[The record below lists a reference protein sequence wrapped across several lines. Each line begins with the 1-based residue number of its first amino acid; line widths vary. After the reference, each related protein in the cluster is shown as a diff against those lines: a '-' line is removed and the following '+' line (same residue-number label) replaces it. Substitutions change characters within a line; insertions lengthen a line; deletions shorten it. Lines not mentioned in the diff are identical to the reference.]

1 MQTVRCGGLL
11 RTKLIKL
18 AVFAV
23 ACSALVGP
31 GFTQAKRGETGLVG
45 IKLYDTG
52 MRLLQVYGNPDQIL
66 PIGAGGGGGGPA
78 GGGGGGKAGG
88 ARGVGGG
95 GGGGGG
101 PAGGAGGIDINAP
114 FDFGDEMLFQQEPE
128 AIRQV
133 GGGGDGGGPTGTK
146 GGGGGGGRGRAAAA
160 SAAQQ
165 YLRWVYNRN
174 GCRYGFI
181 LDKNNRVVQ
190 IEAIGLENKKVRTRR
205 GIGFGDTFKEVMT
218 RYQAPEGY
226 QINGDSIVMRYLV
239 RDKVAFRLNRL
250 GLDKPH
256 VVTAIVVA
264 AGKT

>member
-1 MQTVRCGGLL
+1 MKTKWISLL
-11 RTKLIKL
+11 
-18 AVFAV
+18 VFGAALSFLV
-23 ACSALVGP
+23 AP
-31 GFTQAKRGETGLVG
+31 GFTQGKVTHGETGLVG

-66 PIGAGGGGGGPA
+66 PIGAGGGGGG
-78 GGGGGGKAGG
+78 GGAAGG
-88 ARGVGGG
+88 APGGGRGGKFGSGGG

-101 PAGGAGGIDINAP
+101 AEFNAP
-114 FDFGDEMLFQQEPE
+114 YDFGDEMLLQNGSTDL
-128 AIRQV
+128 RQAGV
-133 GGGGDGGGPTGTK
+133 GGDGGGEAPIRGGK
-146 GGGGGGGRGRAAAA
+146 NGGGGGGGSRGGGAVAG
-160 SAAQQ
+160 AAQQ
-165 YLRWVYNRN
+165 YIRWTYNRN

-190 IEAIGLENKKVRTRR
+190 IEAMGLANPKVRTRR
-205 GIGFGDTFKEVMT
+205 GIGFGDSFKEVME
-218 RYQAPEGY
+218 RYLVPEGY
-226 QINGDSIVMRYLV
+226 QISGDTIVMRYLV